1 VRPWIDHLGFL
12 IVKAV
17 GDEKT
22 RGFFFKEESSNVFKP
37 LYIKYL
43 LYLQPCPP
51 LPMDNDGAPFGAA

>member
-22 RGFFFKEESSNVFKP
+22 RGFFVLKEQLSNVFSP
-37 LYIKYL
+37 LSIKYL
-43 LYLQPCPP
+43 FYRHT
-51 LPMDNDGAPFGAA
+51 